1 VQTLADYFNVRRNM
15 LDDTAATSIDGSQ
28 RNGMGAGALLDEN
41 SLQIQPNQAD
51 DQDELD
57 DDEV

>member
-1 VQTLADYFNVRRNM
+1 M